1 MVLADAYGIMIYLV
15 GKAGRRA
22 EYFAK
27 ACENE
32 KIAFQFVDIDGD
44 LDFLR
49 DGDAVKIDPIVHSSA
64 YLDELEKNISRY
76 HRVLEIL
83 SKNKGIVF
91 LNKPQAIRD
100 TLDKRMCK
108 LRLEQAGLPVTPM
121 LKFEGKSFDEL
132 IAFLQM
138 KRISQVFIKT
148 NNGSGASGIL
158 ALRYNP
164 KMERLIAETS
174 LVCHATDDG
183 THRFI
188 NTKKMHRITSREEIM
203 RMVDFL
209 FSIDAVVEFWIPKA
223 KVGKISYD
231 LRAVY
236 QFGRI
241 AFLQARGSY
250 SPITNLH
257 LNNRPL
263 PLEEIL
269 LSNRQ
274 IEEIGDLCRRASELF
289 DGLNCAGF
297 DILIEKNTKKPYIIE
312 INAQGDLM
320 YQDIFYSNQIYTR
333 QARWLAEQYQTNMEG
348 R

>member
-1 MVLADAYGIMIYLV
+1 MIYLV
-15 GKAGRRA
+15 GKAGKRA

-32 KIAFQFVDIDGD
+32 KTAFQFVDIDGN
-44 LDFLR
+44 LDFLG

-64 YLDELEKNISRY
+64 YLDELENNISHY
-76 HRVLEIL
+76 HRVLEEL
-83 SKNKGIVF
+83 SNKKGIVF

-100 TLDKRMCK
+100 TLDKRICK
-108 LRLEQAGLPVTPM
+108 MRLEQAKLPVTPM

-138 KRISQVFIKT
+138 ERISQVFIKT
-148 NNGSGASGIL
+148 NSGSGASGVV

-164 KMERLIAETS
+164 KMDKLIAETS
-174 LVCHATDDG
+174 LVYHAADDG

-188 NTKKMHRITSREEIM
+188 NTKKLRRITSREEIA

-209 FSIDAVVEFWIPKA
+209 LSIDSVVELWLPKA

-241 AFLQARGSY
+241 AFLQVRGSY

-257 LNNRPL
+257 LNNMPL
-263 PLEEIL
+263 SPEEIS
-269 LSNRQ
+269 LSNNQ
-274 IEEIGDLCRRASELF
+274 IEEIGDLCRRASGLF

-320 YQDIFYSNQIYTR
+320 YQDIFYKNRIYTE
-333 QARWLAEQYQTNMEG
+333 QAKWLAEQFEKNREG

>member
-22 EYFAK
+22 EYFVK

-32 KIAFQFVDIDGD
+32 KIAFQFVDIDES

-64 YLDELEKNISRY
+64 YLDELEKNISHY
-76 HRVLEIL
+76 HGVLEML

-100 TLDKRMCK
+100 TLDKRICK
-108 LRLEQAGLPVTPM
+108 MRLEQAKLPVTPM

-138 KRISQVFIKT
+138 ERISQVFIKT

-164 KMERLIAETS
+164 KMHKLIAETS
-174 LVCHATDDG
+174 LVCHATEG

-188 NTKKMHRITSREEIM
+188 NTKKMRRITSREEIM

-209 FSIDAVVEFWIPKA
+209 FSIDAVVELWIPKA

-241 AFLQARGSY
+241 AFLQVRGSY

-263 PLEEIL
+263 PLEEIS

-274 IEEIGDLCRRASELF
+274 IEEIDDLCRRASGLF

-320 YQDIFYSNQIYTR
+320 YQDIFYKNQIYTE
-333 QARWLAEQYQTNMEG
+333 QARWLAEQYEKNREG